1 MIQKQLQMSII
12 QKYPNKGTYLKKKDK
27 KLLISEINV
36 IV

>member
-12 QKYPNKGTYLKKKDK
+12 QKYPNKDTYLQKKDK
-27 KLLISEINV
+27 KLFISEINV